1 MRHLLDT
8 KTLSRARRP
17 RHPRRRRGHGRH
29 AAARGQEAAD
39 AAWQDRRQP
48 LLRGLDPHAHLVRGR
63 GEAPER
69 RRHQLLGEGLERLE
83 GRVAAGH
90 RPDAPGDGGGCRRHP
105 SRRLRR
111 AAHPGH
117 ERLDHRR
124 RRQRRRR
131 HARASDSGAA
141 GRLHDPQAPV
151 RRRQPRPRPQRH
163 RRDDRR
169 RHPAL
174 PRRALQRLAARH
186 ARRRR
191 HARRAADARPAR
203 CVGVAGARDVRPR
216 RGDRRRAGRA
226 HDAADPARA
235 DERRIFPH

>member
-8 KTLSRARRP
+8 KTLSREDALA
-17 RHPRRRRGHGRH
+17 HPRRRRGHGRH

-39 AAWQDRRQP
+39 AARQDRRQP

-63 GEAPER
+63 REAPER

-90 RPDAPGDGGGCRRHP
+90 RADPAGDGGGCRRHP
-105 SRRLRR
+105 SRRVRR
-111 AAHPGH
+111 SAHPRH

-131 HARASDSGAA
+131 HARAPDAGAA

-151 RRRQPRPRPQRH
+151 RRRQPRPRP
-163 RRDDRR
+163 
-169 RHPAL
+169 
-174 PRRALQRLAARH
+174 RRAH
-186 ARRRR
+186 ASRSSATSCTRASRGRTSGCSTRSAPTSRSWRRRR
-191 HARRAADARPAR
+191 SSRRMS
-203 CVGVAGARDVRPR
+203 R
-216 RGDRRRAGRA
+216 RGPCACSTTSTRRSPPSRTRS
-226 HDAADPARA
+226 
-235 DERRIFPH
+235 